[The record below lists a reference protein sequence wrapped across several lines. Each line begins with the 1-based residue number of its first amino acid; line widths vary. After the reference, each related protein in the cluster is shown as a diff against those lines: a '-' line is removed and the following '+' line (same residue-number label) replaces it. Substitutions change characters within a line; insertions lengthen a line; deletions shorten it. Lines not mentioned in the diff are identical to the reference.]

1 MEDWV
6 HIIDWQESGEVTPL
20 ILEKWALMENGY
32 FTDQDEDL
40 LMFKVD
46 LIWPMHNLM
55 LNPDCKRQ
63 IDLLK
68 TLKNYAEYVFTIT
81 KNKAA
86 QVEFN
91 KIELIMNNSNNHLDL
106 VNHLKKIKSR

>member
-1 MEDWV
+1 
-6 HIIDWQESGEVTPL
+6 
-20 ILEKWALMENGY
+20 MENGY

-40 LMFKVD
+40 LMYKVD
-46 LIWPMHNLM
+46 LIWPMYNLM

-68 TLKNYAEYVFTIT
+68 TLKNYAEYVFTGT
-81 KNKAA
+81 NNKVA

-91 KIELIMNNSNNHLDL
+91 KIESIVNNSNHHLAL
-106 VNHLKKIKSR
+106 VTHLKKIKSR